1 MESSILEEKN
11 MVKDVRNLFRLETL
25 KKKQLI
31 P

>member
-11 MVKDVRNLFRLETL
+11 MVKDVRNLFMLETL